1 MKIKVYLLRAFG
13 IDKDDGNPAG
23 VVLNADNLTDSQKQ
37 TIATEVGFSETAFVE
52 GSEKADYKVRFF
64 TPNEEVDLCGHATIA
79 TYSLLF
85 QKKLIKSGQYTQ
97 ELKAGVLKVEIDNQ
111 GMVVMNQTLPVF
123 GEEIDATRLAEV
135 CNIDL
140 QLVLS
145 TSLKPQIVST
155 GLRDILLP
163 VSSREALFNLS
174 PDHKKLT
181 ELNKET
187 NSIGLHAFTL
197 DTIDKKAIAHCRNF
211 APLYDIPEESATG
224 SSNGALACYLFN
236 NDKLQNTQNMLIEQ
250 GYSMQKPSHIYVSL
264 EIENGDICRV
274 QVGGTAVLFSKQE
287 LDM

>member
-187 NSIGLHAFTL
+187 NS
-197 DTIDKKAIAHCRNF
+197 
-211 APLYDIPEESATG
+211 YE
-224 SSNGALACYLFN
+224 
-236 NDKLQNTQNMLIEQ
+236 
-250 GYSMQKPSHIYVSL
+250 
-264 EIENGDICRV
+264 
-274 QVGGTAVLFSKQE
+274 FSWS
-287 LDM
+287 